1 MKILRIVVLI
11 VFFLGLSIGCD
22 GATSIRNKKQEVVNA
37 NMQVEIKVMTNL
49 GLALA
54 STGQVARI
62 YFSGPCNRESY
73 WGTLLLPVLKVH
85 PLAKT
90 GGGLESVQEMFRDD
104 PDVVISQDPAG
115 IIRIWI
121 GKLSSP
127 VLDARLPLLRL
138 NNVAQYNA
146 NGPGGAIGV
155 MLRTA
160 EAKAAMSRLK
170 VQQAPTTFV
179 GLMQLPLEGLP
190 HLPPSIKNTTIQKA
204 LDSVAR
210 TFRGVVVYGECTSSQ
225 GEKLINAYF
234 VHFHDYKTEQK

>member
-1 MKILRIVVLI
+1 MKISKIAVLF

-22 GATSIRNKKQEVVNA
+22 GATSIRNRKQEVVNT
-37 NMQVEIKVMTNL
+37 NLEVESKVIMNL

-62 YFSGPCNRESY
+62 YFGGPCNMEPF
-73 WGTLLLPVLKVH
+73 WGNLLLPMLKVH
-85 PLAKT
+85 TLTKT

-104 PDVVISQDPAG
+104 PDVVISQDSVG
-115 IIRIWI
+115 VVRIWI
-121 GKLSSP
+121 GKLSTP

-138 NNVAQYNA
+138 DNEAQYN
-146 NGPGGAIGV
+146 PGGAIGAI
-155 MLRTA
+155 LRTS

-170 VQQAPTTFV
+170 VQQAPTNFV
-179 GLMQLPLEGLP
+179 GLEQQPLEGLS

-210 TFRGVVVYGECTSSQ
+210 TFRGVVVYGECTSSL
-225 GEKLINAYF
+225 GEKLIDIYF
-234 VHFHDYKTEQK
+234 VHFHDYKLNNGHL